1 MYSHLSKKPNDKSRL
16 YVLCLGVLPV
26 SFEGSFQKTNTHNS
40 KFISEEKTAQ
50 QGRSNRYFVDEL
62 GITSWFALLSEWSPL
77 ISLNSS
83 EQISFHGPYSERSIF
98 FQKYFMI
105 TCSARIAHHHF
116 FSPIL
121 YSYLTITSFLSLLP
135 PTIFTATLISISYLE
150 HSIISKFFR
159 VDTHESKGLG
169 IRLRSVY
176 NHSSSLPVQ

>member
-1 MYSHLSKKPNDKSRL
+1 MRREYSHLSKKPNDKSRL

-26 SFEGSFQKTNTHNS
+26 SFEGSFQKTNNTHNS

-83 EQISFHGPYSERSIF
+83 EQISFHGPDSERSIF

-121 YSYLTITSFLSLLP
+121 YSHVTITSFLSLLP

-159 VDTHESKGLG
+159 VDTHESRGLG
-169 IRLRSVY
+169 IRLRSVC
-176 NHSSSLPVQ
+176 NHIQ

>member
-1 MYSHLSKKPNDKSRL
+1 MYSHLSKKPNNESGL

-26 SFEGSFQKTNTHNS
+26 SFEGSFQKTNNTHNS

-50 QGRSNRYFVDEL
+50 RGRSNRYFVDEL
-62 GITSWFALLSEWSPL
+62 GITSWFALLSERSPL

-83 EQISFHGPYSERSIF
+83 EPILFNGPYSERSF
-98 FQKYFMI
+98 FFLNYFMT

-121 YSYLTITSFLSLLP
+121 YSHLTVTSFLSLLP
-135 PTIFTATLISISYLE
+135 PTIFTATLISISHLE

-159 VDTHESKGLG
+159 VDTHESRGLG
-169 IRLRSVY
+169 IRLRRSW
-176 NHSSSLPVQ
+176 S